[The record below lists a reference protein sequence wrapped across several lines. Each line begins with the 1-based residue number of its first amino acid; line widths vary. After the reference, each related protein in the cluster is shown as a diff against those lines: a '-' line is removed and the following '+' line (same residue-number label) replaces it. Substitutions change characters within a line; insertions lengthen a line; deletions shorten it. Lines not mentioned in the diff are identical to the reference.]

1 MSLYNALFGV
11 NNLAP
16 LVLNALNLTG
26 NDVPRIRD
34 AYLDIETDELVI
46 YTRTG
51 GGNRDY
57 YENKDRRI
65 AEYGDSNIE
74 GPYNEDLQNRANYLR
89 DEDDDYDSTYALFYF
104 SIPEEF
110 KPIFQTLKELNISGG
125 NPQDKFQKLIS
136 DLESGKNTP
145 ETERALNVG
154 KQLLQGIENKLNEKA
169 NNI

>member
-1 MSLYNALFGV
+1 MLFGV

-34 AYLDIETDELVI
+34 AYLDVETDELVI

-57 YENKDRRI
+57 YENKDSRI
-65 AEYGDSNIE
+65 AEYSDADTV
-74 GPYNEDLQNRANYLR
+74 GPYNEDLQNHPNYLR

-110 KPIFQTLKELNISGG
+110 KPIFQTLTELNVSVEK
-125 NPQDKFQKLIS
+125 PMEKFQKMIS
-136 DLESGKNTP
+136 NLESGKNTP
-145 ETERALNVG
+145 ETDRALNVG
-154 KQLLQGIENKLNEKA
+154 KQLLQGLNDKLNEKGE
-169 NNI
+169 